1 MSFVFLILY
10 FGSVFLLMVVSCLF
24 LENIL
29 SNVSFVVPFYKKGLG
44 LF

>member
-10 FGSVFLLMVVSCLF
+10 LDSAFLLIVASCLF

-29 SNVSFVVPFYKKGLG
+29 LI
-44 LF
+44 LRL

>member
-10 FGSVFLLMVVSCLF
+10 LNSVFLLIVASYLF

-29 SNVSFVVPFYKKGLG
+29 LI
-44 LF
+44 LRL

>member
-10 FGSVFLLMVVSCLF
+10 LDSVFLLIVASCLY

-29 SNVSFVVPFYKKGLG
+29 LI
-44 LF
+44 L

>member
-10 FGSVFLLMVVSCLF
+10 LSSVFLLIVVSCLF

-29 SNVSFVVPFYKKGLG
+29 LIFRL
-44 LF
+44 